1 MCVSLGTWLSKM
13 KINVPITLILMC
25 REHEIELYEQITTY
39 KFTVAYTGFPY
50 HQAKVRFM
58 IKYYGRNREFRYQD
72 KTMLFPKGLTIMC
85 FCSPEMRLIDK
96 MIAVKPLREPIQATW
111 QSQAEIGEPNQLLII
126 DHNRRDVEA
135 AGIVPVDDFKKISL
149 VYTIIQCFAAWR
161 ISKDDIPRGIIP
173 DHLRDRIWDIRTAN
187 PVFGELGPICTN
199 PEHADPHFG
208 CLSRSIYLP
217 RVLRAWAPPPEAED
231 PEAGPGG
238 PHP

>member
-1 MCVSLGTWLSKM
+1 M
-13 KINVPITLILMC
+13 KLNVPISLVLMF
-25 REHEIELYEQITTY
+25 REYEIELYEQITTY

-72 KTMLFPKGLTIMC
+72 KTILFSKGLTIMC

-96 MIAVKPLREPIQATW
+96 MIAVKSLREPIQATW

-135 AGIVPVDDFKKISL
+135 AEIVPVDDFKKVSL
-149 VYTIIQCFAAWR
+149 VYTIIQCLAAWR
-161 ISKDDIPRGIIP
+161 ISRDDIPRGIIP
-173 DHLRDRIWDIRTAN
+173 DHLRDRIWEIRTAN
-187 PVFGELGPICTN
+187 PIFGELGPICTN
-199 PEHADPHFG
+199 PDHTDPHFG